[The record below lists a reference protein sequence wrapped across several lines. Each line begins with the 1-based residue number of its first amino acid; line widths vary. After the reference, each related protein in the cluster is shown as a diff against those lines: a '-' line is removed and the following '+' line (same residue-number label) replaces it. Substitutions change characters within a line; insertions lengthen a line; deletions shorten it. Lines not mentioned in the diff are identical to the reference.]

1 MGEEQL
7 HALGFEQDTKICD
20 VVLDR
25 ALRAKQSGC
34 SGIICSGEEI
44 AKVKQ
49 KCGEHFKVVV
59 PGIRPE
65 WSQISSDDQ
74 NRISTPKK
82 AIKEGADLIVVGR
95 PIRDADAPKEA
106 ARKIVSEIDSFI
118 NP

>member
-1 MGEEQL
+1 MSFWTGHCELNNLDVPVSFAQGKKL
-7 HALGFEQDTKICD
+7 PKI
-20 VVLDR
+20 
-25 ALRAKQSGC
+25 
-34 SGIICSGEEI
+34 
-44 AKVKQ
+44 KQ

-82 AIKEGADLIVVGR
+82 AIKEGADLIVVGP

-106 ARKIVSEIDSFI
+106 AGKLFQRLIPLSIHNKFSPIKFKIPI
-118 NP
+118 